1 MATIIIDA
9 DNAILGRLAAYAAK
23 RALMGDTVRVVNAE
37 HAVVSGTPNTT
48 VEEAKRE
55 HRMGVPRKGPF
66 HFRMPDRHVRRVI
79 RGMLPHKFPRGRTA
93 FARVRCYIG
102 TPVDLQGQKTVRAPG
117 ADASKLPNM
126 KRVTVGRICEEL
138 GGKHYD

>member
-1 MATIIIDA
+1 MATLIIDA
-9 DNAILGRLAAYAAK
+9 NNAILGRLAAYAAK
-23 RALMGDTVRVVNAE
+23 RSLMGATIRIINAE
-37 HAVVSGTPNTT
+37 KAVVSGTPKTT
-48 VEEAKRE
+48 VTEAKRE
-55 HRMGVPRKGPF
+55 HRMGVPRKGPY

-79 RGMLPHKFPRGRTA
+79 RGMLPYKTPHGRA
-93 FARVRCYIG
+93 AYARVRCYIG
-102 TPVDLQGQKTVRAPG
+102 VPIELQGQKAVTAPG